1 VRRTRRRVIYAAL
14 ASGIEAAAA
23 ALAVGMND
31 LAWLGIAAALHAVA
45 VRLSLRAA
53 VRRRPELTRVE
64 RDVVLWTAIFVPLFG
79 PPFAWLMPRPAAEEE
94 AENAHAVFEQYSEH
108 VKPDVP
114 DYERTVFTGD
124 YERDLAR
131 ELDAESYHE
140 VLRHGTTDQKR
151 NALRRLADLG
161 QPRHL
166 ELVRRCLLDP
176 DHEVRLYAY
185 SEIERLSRGYEEEI
199 AKRSKELSRT
209 PGEPEALLTL
219 ARTYFRYAES
229 GIHDE
234 EMAAFYYG
242 SARRFAEQAQAA
254 SAGPE
259 AVWIEAR
266 ALGRLGDF
274 AGAESRLAALT
285 QAQQGLVESCV
296 ARADLAFRRRDFA
309 AARAE
314 AVRIREFGAEPP
326 EWLRALE
333 APAAEEAQA

>member
-1 VRRTRRRVIYAAL
+1 MRRTRRRVVYAAL
-14 ASGIEAAAA
+14 ASGIEAAATA
-23 ALAVGMND
+23 FAVGMND
-31 LAWLGIAAALHAVA
+31 LAWLGIAAALHVVA
-45 VRLSLRAA
+45 ARLSLLAA
-53 VRRRPELTRVE
+53 LRRRPDLSRVE
-64 RDVVLWTAIFVPLFG
+64 RDVVLWTALVVPLFG
-79 PPFAWLMPRPAAEEE
+79 PLLAWSMPRPAVEEE

-114 DYERTVFTGD
+114 DYERTLFTGD

-185 SEIERLSRGYEEEI
+185 SEIERLGRGYEEEI
-199 AKRSKELSRT
+199 AKRSRELGQK
-209 PGEPEALLTL
+209 PDDPEALLTL
-219 ARTYFRYAES
+219 ARTYFAYAES

-242 SARRFAEQAQAA
+242 SARRFAEQARAVA
-254 SAGPE
+254 AGPE
-259 AVWIEAR
+259 AVWIGAR
-266 ALGRLGDF
+266 AMGRLGDF
-274 AGAESRLAALT
+274 AGAEERLSALT
-285 QAQQGLVESCV
+285 PEQQGLAESCV
-296 ARADLAFRRRDFA
+296 ARADLAFRRRDFET
-309 AARAE
+309 ARAE
-314 AVRIREFGAEPP
+314 AARIRELQEEPP

-333 APAAEEAQA
+333 AGA